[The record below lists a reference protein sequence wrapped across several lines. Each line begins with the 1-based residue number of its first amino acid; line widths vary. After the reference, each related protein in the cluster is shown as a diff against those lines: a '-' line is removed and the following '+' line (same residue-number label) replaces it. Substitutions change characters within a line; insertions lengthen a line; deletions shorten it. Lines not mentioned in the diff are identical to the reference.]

1 MLGQKNSKKICEDI
15 LLRAGK
21 DAAEVILSFEDQ
33 SLTRFAN
40 NYIHQNV
47 AQRNVTLMVRLLL
60 GKRMGLATT
69 NRLDRPGLDI
79 LVERA
84 RANAKISPEDPDY
97 PGLPELTQY
106 IAVDAF
112 DQATA
117 GYSPQERA
125 KAVGTACRLT
135 GEKGLNG
142 AGLFSTG
149 TNEIVV
155 ANTLGLFGYH
165 SSTNGDFQIVVAAE
179 DASGREQGSGWR
191 VTDIPTESL
200 ALAAIQKA
208 EDGTNP
214 RQIDPGEYSVVLT
227 PYATEDLLN
236 MLNYYGMGAQAVLE
250 GRSWMNDRM
259 GEKAMSELVD
269 IRDDGLEPEGV
280 PMPFDFEGVPK
291 QRVEVVERGVV
302 QGPVF
307 DRITA
312 KKMGKTTT
320 GHALP
325 PTMRS
330 LGPIAT
336 NLFMSPGKTST
347 EGMIRSTER
356 GLYISR
362 FWYTRLVHPR
372 DCVITGMTRDGVFL
386 IENGELAY
394 PVKDLRFT
402 QSYVEA
408 LAKVETV
415 GEETRLLMSEFGGQA
430 TRAPAL
436 KIREFSF
443 TGLTA

>member
-1 MLGQKNSKKICEDI
+1 
-15 LLRAGK
+15 
-21 DAAEVILSFEDQ
+21 
-33 SLTRFAN
+33 
-40 NYIHQNV
+40 
-47 AQRNVTLMVRLLL
+47 
-60 GKRMGLATT
+60 
-69 NRLDRPGLDI
+69 
-79 LVERA
+79 
-84 RANAKISPEDPDY
+84 
-97 PGLPELTQY
+97 
-106 IAVDAF
+106 
-112 DQATA
+112 
-117 GYSPQERA
+117 
-125 KAVGTACRLT
+125 
-135 GEKGLNG
+135 
-142 AGLFSTG
+142 
-149 TNEIVV
+149 
-155 ANTLGLFGYH
+155 
-165 SSTNGDFQIVVAAE
+165 
-179 DASGREQGSGWR
+179 
-191 VTDIPTESL
+191 
-200 ALAAIQKA
+200 
-208 EDGTNP
+208 
-214 RQIDPGEYSVVLT
+214 
-227 PYATEDLLN
+227 
-236 MLNYYGMGAQAVLE
+236 MLNYYGMGSQAVLE
-250 GRSWMNDRM
+250 GRSWMNDRL
-259 GEKAMSELVD
+259 GEKVMSELVD

-302 QGPVF
+302 QGPVY

-312 KKMGKTTT
+312 QKMGKTTT

-336 NLFMSPGKTST
+336 NLFMSPGKTSA
-347 EGMIRSTER
+347 EAMVRSTER

-372 DCVITGMTRDGVFL
+372 DCVITGMTRDGVFF

-436 KIREFSF
+436 KISESSF

>member
-1 MLGQKNSKKICEDI
+1 MLGEKEAKKICEDI

-69 NRLDRPGLDI
+69 NRLDGQGLDI

-97 PGLPELTQY
+97 PGLPERAQY
-106 IAVDAF
+106 VAVDAF

-135 GEKGLNG
+135 KEKGLNG
-142 AGLFSTG
+142 SGLFSTG

-269 IRDDGLEPEGV
+269 IRDDGLEPQGV

-291 QRVEVVERGVV
+291 QRVEVVARGVV
-302 QGPVF
+302 QGPVY

-312 KKMGKTTT
+312 QKMGKTTT

-325 PTMRS
+325 PIMRS

-347 EGMIRSTER
+347 EAMIRSTER

-372 DCVITGMTRDGVFL
+372 DCVITGMTRDGVFF

-430 TRAPAL
+430 TRTPAL
-436 KIREFSF
+436 KISEFHF

>member
-1 MLGQKNSKKICEDI
+1 MLGREKAKDICEDV
-15 LLRAGK
+15 LRRAGK

-47 AQRNVTLMVRLLL
+47 AQRNVTLMVRLLR

-69 NRLDRPGLDI
+69 NRLDGHGLDI
-79 LVERA
+79 LVVRA

-97 PGLPELTQY
+97 PGLPERAQY
-106 IAVDAF
+106 VAVDTF

-117 GYSPQERA
+117 GCSPQKRA

-142 AGLFSTG
+142 SGLFSTG

-165 SSTNGDFQIVVAAE
+165 SGTNGDFQIVVAAE

-200 ALAAIQKA
+200 ARAAIQKA

-214 RQIDPGEYSVVLT
+214 HQIDPGEYAVVLT

-259 GEKAMSELVD
+259 GEKVMSELVD

-291 QRVEVVERGVV
+291 QRVDVVERGVV
-302 QGPVF
+302 QGPVY

-312 KKMGKTTT
+312 RKMGKTTT

-347 EGMIRSTER
+347 EAMIRSTER

-372 DCVITGMTRDGVFL
+372 DCVITGMTRDGVFF

-415 GEETRLLMSEFGGQA
+415 GKETRLLMSEFGGQA

-436 KIREFSF
+436 KISKFSF

>member
-1 MLGQKNSKKICEDI
+1 MLGREKAKDIGEDV
-15 LLRAGK
+15 LRRAGK

-47 AQRNVTLMVRLLL
+47 AQRNVTLMVRLLR

-69 NRLDRPGLDI
+69 NRLDGHGLDI

-97 PGLPELTQY
+97 PGLPERAQY
-106 IAVDAF
+106 VAVDTF

-117 GYSPQERA
+117 GCSPQKRA

-142 AGLFSTG
+142 SGLFSTG

-165 SSTNGDFQIVVAAE
+165 SGTNGDFQIVVAAE

-200 ALAAIQKA
+200 ARAAIQKA

-214 RQIDPGEYSVVLT
+214 HQIDPGEYAVVLT

-250 GRSWMNDRM
+250 GRSWMNGRM
-259 GEKAMSELVD
+259 GEKVMSELVD

-291 QRVEVVERGVV
+291 QRVDVVERGVV
-302 QGPVF
+302 QGPVY

-312 KKMGKTTT
+312 RKMGKTTT

-347 EGMIRSTER
+347 EAMIRSTER

-372 DCVITGMTRDGVFL
+372 DCVITGMTRDGVFF

-415 GEETRLLMSEFGGQA
+415 GKETRLLMSEFGGQA

-436 KIREFSF
+436 KISKFSF

>member
-1 MLGQKNSKKICEDI
+1 MLGREKAEDI
-15 LLRAGK
+15 CKDVLRRAGK

-47 AQRNVTLMVRLLL
+47 AQRNVTLVVRLLL

-69 NRLDRPGLDI
+69 NRLDGHGLDI

-97 PGLPELTQY
+97 PGLPESAQY
-106 IAVDAF
+106 VAVDAF

-117 GYSPQERA
+117 GYSPQKRA

-142 AGLFSTG
+142 SGLFSTG

-165 SSTNGDFQIVVAAE
+165 SSTNGDFQIVVSAE
-179 DASGREQGSGWR
+179 DTSGREQGSGWR
-191 VTDIPTESL
+191 VTGIPTESL
-200 ALAAIQKA
+200 ARAAIQKA

-214 RQIDPGEYSVVLT
+214 RQIDTGEYSVVLT

-259 GEKAMSELVD
+259 GEKVMSELVD
-269 IRDDGLEPEGV
+269 IRDDGLESEGV

-291 QRVEVVERGVV
+291 QRVDVVERGVV
-302 QGPVF
+302 QGPVY

-312 KKMGKTTT
+312 QKMGKTTT

-347 EGMIRSTER
+347 EAMIRSTER

-372 DCVITGMTRDGVFL
+372 DCVITGMTRDGVFF

-436 KIREFSF
+436 KINEFSF

>member
-1 MLGQKNSKKICEDI
+1 MLGREKAEDI
-15 LLRAGK
+15 CKEALRRAGK

-47 AQRNVTLMVRLLL
+47 AQRNVTLMVRLLR

-69 NRLDRPGLDI
+69 NRLDGHGLDI

-97 PGLPELTQY
+97 PGLPELAQY
-106 IAVDAF
+106 VAVDSF

-117 GYSPQERA
+117 GYSPQKRA

-142 AGLFSTG
+142 SGLFSTG

-200 ALAAIQKA
+200 ARAAIQKA

-214 RQIDPGEYSVVLT
+214 RQIDPGEYGVVLT

-259 GEKAMSELVD
+259 GEKVMSELVD

-302 QGPVF
+302 QGPVY

-312 KKMGKTTT
+312 QKMGKTTT

-347 EGMIRSTER
+347 EAMIRSTER

-372 DCVITGMTRDGVFL
+372 DCVITGMTRDGVFF

-436 KIREFSF
+436 KISEFSF